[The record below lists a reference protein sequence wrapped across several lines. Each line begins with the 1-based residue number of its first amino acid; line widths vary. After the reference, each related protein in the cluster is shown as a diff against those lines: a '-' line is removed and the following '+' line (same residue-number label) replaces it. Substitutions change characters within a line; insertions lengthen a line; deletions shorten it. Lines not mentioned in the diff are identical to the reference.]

1 MLQNMGEPFLFV
13 LAVVY
18 GIEDVGELAFVAFA
32 ADEEE
37 EGEYK

>member
-13 LAVVY
+13 LSFFY
-18 GIEDVGELAFVAFA
+18 CIEDEGKLAFVAFA